1 MDWFKRK
8 SRGNHGKVASRFVGT
23 CCISFYSRMSY
34 ASYASQVSEASPC
47 VERPNFRVKPMQQ
60 HRAFFSA
67 SCLQFAHAPILLIDC
82 FLAWLNSHFFSLKR
96 SNCLAYTCSASL
108 VTSSYLCFSFSLKP
122 SWFSRFILVK
132 WDGSKLL
139 HPKYPQIKTENKQCR
154 QSIVGQLASYPTR
167 TIPDMLR
174 MLAIPLLYV
183 AIVGW
188 SQ

>member
-1 MDWFKRK
+1 M
-8 SRGNHGKVASRFVGT
+8 GKWPPDLLGLAVYPSIPGWVMPVMLLKFQR
-23 CCISFYSRMSY
+23 RLP
-34 ASYASQVSEASPC
+34 VSSVRTLEWNPC
-47 VERPNFRVKPMQQ
+47 NNIWL
-60 HRAFFSA
+60 FFSA

-167 TIPDMLR
+167 AIPDMLR